1 MAELRAYCHLDRL
14 QPQFASL
21 FASACRG
28 FLSVEGMAS
37 LFVEVVPGVEINRL
51 SDIALKITNSKPGE
65 MIVERRYGMLEIH
78 SFEQEEV
85 LHAGSMILDEL
96 GLKEEERLAPSV
108 LATSIINK
116 IDPYQAVI
124 INRNSKGMLILG
136 GDDVYLLEV
145 TPAAYSSIAA
155 NEAEK
160 HCDVRLVDIRF
171 FGASGRIYMAGTES
185 EIQAAAKK
193 VVETGEQGIL
203 ICATGSGIC
212 LAANKVKGA
221 RGAVVW
227 DEFTALQAK
236 EHNNANILCLAGKVL
251 DKETAK
257 KIVRLWLEADY
268 AGEERH
274 ARRLGKIE
282 EAEK

>member
-1 MAELRAYCHLDRL
+1 MAELRAYCYLDRL

-37 LFVEVVPGVEINRL
+37 LFVEVVPGIEINRL
-51 SDIALKITNSKPGE
+51 TDIALKITNSRPGE
-65 MIVERRYGMLEIH
+65 MIVERVYGMLEIH

-85 LHAGSMILDEL
+85 LHAGKVILDEL
-96 GLKEEERLAPSV
+96 GLNQEQRLAPKV

-124 INRNSKGMLILG
+124 IKRNSKGMLILG

-160 HCDVRLVDIRF
+160 HCNVRLVDIRF
-171 FGASGRIYMAGTES
+171 FGAAGRIYLAGTES

-193 VVETGEQGIL
+193 VVETL
-203 ICATGSGIC
+203 NS
-212 LAANKVKGA
+212 
-221 RGAVVW
+221 
-227 DEFTALQAK
+227 
-236 EHNNANILCLAGKVL
+236 
-251 DKETAK
+251 
-257 KIVRLWLEADY
+257 
-268 AGEERH
+268 
-274 ARRLGKIE
+274 IE
-282 EAEK
+282 GRKQ

>member
-1 MAELRAYCHLDRL
+1 MAELRAYCYLDRL

-28 FLSVEGMAS
+28 FLSVEGMAA

-51 SDIALKITNSKPGE
+51 SDIALKTTNSKPGE

-85 LHAGSMILDEL
+85 LHAGRMILSEL
-96 GLKEEERLAPSV
+96 GLKEEERMAPSV
-108 LATSIINK
+108 LATSVINK

-160 HCDVRLVDIRF
+160 HCSVRLVDIRF

-193 VVETGEQGIL
+193 VIETL
-203 ICATGSGIC
+203 GSI
-212 LAANKVKGA
+212 KG
-221 RGAVVW
+221 RKP
-227 DEFTALQAK
+227 EK
-236 EHNNANILCLAGKVL
+236 E
-251 DKETAK
+251 
-257 KIVRLWLEADY
+257 
-268 AGEERH
+268 
-274 ARRLGKIE
+274 
-282 EAEK
+282 

>member
-1 MAELRAYCHLDRL
+1 MAELRAYCYLDRL

-85 LHAGSMILDEL
+85 LHAGKMILDEM

-145 TPAAYSSIAA
+145 TPAAYSSVAA

-160 HCDVRLVDIRF
+160 HCGVRLVDIRF
-171 FGASGRIYMAGTES
+171 FGASGRIYLAGTES

-193 VVETGEQGIL
+193 VVET
-203 ICATGSGIC
+203 
-212 LAANKVKGA
+212 
-221 RGAVVW
+221 
-227 DEFTALQAK
+227 
-236 EHNNANILCLAGKVL
+236 
-251 DKETAK
+251 
-257 KIVRLWLEADY
+257 
-268 AGEERH
+268 
-274 ARRLGKIE
+274 LGKI
-282 EAEK
+282 KGRTP

>member
-1 MAELRAYCHLDRL
+1 MAELRAYCYLDRL

-37 LFVEVVPGVEINRL
+37 LFVEVVPGIEINRL
-51 SDIALKITNSKPGE
+51 TDIALKITNSRPGE

-78 SFEQEEV
+78 SFDQEEV
-85 LHAGSMILDEL
+85 LHAGRMVLDEL
-96 GLKEEERLAPSV
+96 GLKEEDRLAPAI

-116 IDPYQAVI
+116 VDPYQAVI

-160 HCDVRLVDIRF
+160 HCNVRLVDLRF
-171 FGASGRIYMAGTES
+171 FGAAGRIYLAGTES
-185 EIQAAAKK
+185 EIQAAARK
-193 VVETGEQGIL
+193 VVETLNGL
-203 ICATGSGIC
+203 
-212 LAANKVKGA
+212 KGRKA
-221 RGAVVW
+221 
-227 DEFTALQAK
+227 
-236 EHNNANILCLAGKVL
+236 
-251 DKETAK
+251 
-257 KIVRLWLEADY
+257 
-268 AGEERH
+268 
-274 ARRLGKIE
+274 
-282 EAEK
+282 

>member
-1 MAELRAYCHLDRL
+1 MAELRAYCYLDRL

-85 LHAGSMILDEL
+85 LHAGRMILDEL

-145 TPAAYSSIAA
+145 TPAAYSSVAA

-160 HCDVRLVDIRF
+160 HCGVRLVDIRF
-171 FGASGRIYMAGTES
+171 FGASGRIYLAGTES

-193 VVETGEQGIL
+193 VVETL
-203 ICATGSGIC
+203 
-212 LAANKVKGA
+212 
-221 RGAVVW
+221 
-227 DEFTALQAK
+227 
-236 EHNNANILCLAGKVL
+236 NN
-251 DKETAK
+251 
-257 KIVRLWLEADY
+257 
-268 AGEERH
+268 
-274 ARRLGKIE
+274 IE
-282 EAEK
+282 GRKP

>member
-1 MAELRAYCHLDRL
+1 MAELRAYCYLDRL

-37 LFVEVVPGVEINRL
+37 LFVEVVPGIEINRL
-51 SDIALKITNSKPGE
+51 SDIALKITNSRPGE

-85 LHAGSMILDEL
+85 LHAGKMILDAL
-96 GLKEEERLAPSV
+96 GLKQDQRLAPSV

-160 HCDVRLVDIRF
+160 HCNVRLVDIRF
-171 FGASGRIYMAGTES
+171 FGAAGRIYLAGSES
-185 EIQAAAKK
+185 EIQTAAKK
-193 VVETGEQGIL
+193 VVETL
-203 ICATGSGIC
+203 NN
-212 LAANKVKGA
+212 LKG
-221 RGAVVW
+221 R
-227 DEFTALQAK
+227 TS
-236 EHNNANILCLAGKVL
+236 
-251 DKETAK
+251 
-257 KIVRLWLEADY
+257 
-268 AGEERH
+268 
-274 ARRLGKIE
+274 
-282 EAEK
+282 

>member
-1 MAELRAYCHLDRL
+1 MAELRAYCYLDRL
-14 QPQFASL
+14 QPQFACV
-21 FASACRG
+21 FACACRG

-51 SDIALKITNSKPGE
+51 TDIALKITNSRPGE

-78 SFEQEEV
+78 SFEQEEIR
-85 LHAGSMILDEL
+85 HAGKMILDEL
-96 GLKEEERLAPSV
+96 GLKEQERLAPNI

-160 HCDVRLVDIRF
+160 HCNVRLVDIRF
-171 FGASGRIYMAGTES
+171 FGAAGRIYLSGTES

-193 VVETGEQGIL
+193 IVETLNNI
-203 ICATGSGIC
+203 
-212 LAANKVKGA
+212 KG
-221 RGAVVW
+221 RK
-227 DEFTALQAK
+227 Q
-236 EHNNANILCLAGKVL
+236 
-251 DKETAK
+251 
-257 KIVRLWLEADY
+257 
-268 AGEERH
+268 
-274 ARRLGKIE
+274 
-282 EAEK
+282 

>member
-1 MAELRAYCHLDRL
+1 MAELRAYCHIDRM

-37 LFVEVVPGVEINRL
+37 LFVEVLPGVEINRL
-51 SDIALKITNSKPGE
+51 ADISLKVTNSKPGE
-65 MIVERRYGMLEIH
+65 MIVERRYGMMEIH
-78 SFEQEEV
+78 SFEREEV
-85 LHAGSMILDEL
+85 LHAGQMILEEL
-96 GLKEEERLAPSV
+96 GLKEEDRLAPNILS
-108 LATSIINK
+108 TSIINK

-171 FGASGRIYMAGTES
+171 FGAAGRIYLAGTES
-185 EIQAAAKK
+185 EILAAAKK
-193 VVETGEQGIL
+193 IVETLNQ
-203 ICATGSGIC
+203 
-212 LAANKVKGA
+212 
-221 RGAVVW
+221 
-227 DEFTALQAK
+227 
-236 EHNNANILCLAGKVL
+236 
-251 DKETAK
+251 
-257 KIVRLWLEADY
+257 LE
-268 AGEERH
+268 GRKH
-274 ARRLGKIE
+274 
-282 EAEK
+282 

>member
-1 MAELRAYCHLDRL
+1 MAELRAFCHIDRM

-37 LFVEVVPGVEINRL
+37 LFVEVLPGVEINRL
-51 SDIALKITNSKPGE
+51 ADISLKLTNSKPGE
-65 MIVERRYGMLEIH
+65 MIVERRYGMMEIH
-78 SFEQEEV
+78 SFEREEI
-85 LHAGSMILDEL
+85 LHAGQMILEEL
-96 GLKEEERLAPSV
+96 GLKEEDRLAPSI
-108 LATSIINK
+108 LSTSIINK

-171 FGASGRIYMAGTES
+171 FGAAGRIYLAGSES
-185 EIQAAAKK
+185 EVQVA
-193 VVETGEQGIL
+193 
-203 ICATGSGIC
+203 
-212 LAANKVKGA
+212 
-221 RGAVVW
+221 
-227 DEFTALQAK
+227 
-236 EHNNANILCLAGKVL
+236 
-251 DKETAK
+251 AK
-257 KIVRLWLEADY
+257 KIVETLNQLKGR
-268 AGEERH
+268 
-274 ARRLGKIE
+274 KQ
-282 EAEK
+282 

>member
-1 MAELRAYCHLDRL
+1 MAELRAYCHIDRM

-37 LFVEVVPGVEINRL
+37 LFVEVLPGVEINRL
-51 SDIALKITNSKPGE
+51 ADISLKVTNSKPGE
-65 MIVERRYGMLEIH
+65 MIVERRYGMMEIH
-78 SFEQEEV
+78 SFEREEI
-85 LHAGSMILDEL
+85 LHAGQMILEEL
-96 GLKEEERLAPSV
+96 GLSEEDRMAPSI
-108 LATSIINK
+108 LSTSIINK

-171 FGASGRIYMAGTES
+171 FGAAGRIYLAGSES

-193 VVETGEQGIL
+193 IVETLSQM
-203 ICATGSGIC
+203 TGR
-212 LAANKVKGA
+212 K
-221 RGAVVW
+221 
-227 DEFTALQAK
+227 Q
-236 EHNNANILCLAGKVL
+236 
-251 DKETAK
+251 
-257 KIVRLWLEADY
+257 
-268 AGEERH
+268 
-274 ARRLGKIE
+274 
-282 EAEK
+282 

>member
-1 MAELRAYCHLDRL
+1 MAELRAYCYLDRL

-37 LFVEVVPGVEINRL
+37 LFVEVVPGIEINRL
-51 SDIALKITNSKPGE
+51 TNIALKITNSRPGE
-65 MIVERRYGMLEIH
+65 MIVERVYGMLEIH

-85 LHAGSMILDEL
+85 LHAGKVILDEL
-96 GLKEEERLAPSV
+96 GLKQEQRLAPKV

-160 HCDVRLVDIRF
+160 HCNVKLVDIRF
-171 FGASGRIYMAGTES
+171 FGAAGRIYLAGTES
-185 EIQAAAKK
+185 EIQTAAKK
-193 VVETGEQGIL
+193 VVETL
-203 ICATGSGIC
+203 NS
-212 LAANKVKGA
+212 
-221 RGAVVW
+221 
-227 DEFTALQAK
+227 
-236 EHNNANILCLAGKVL
+236 
-251 DKETAK
+251 
-257 KIVRLWLEADY
+257 
-268 AGEERH
+268 
-274 ARRLGKIE
+274 IE
-282 EAEK
+282 GRKQ

>member
-37 LFVEVVPGVEINRL
+37 LFVEVLPGVEINRL

-96 GLKEEERLAPSV
+96 GLKEEERLAPSI

-160 HCDVRLVDIRF
+160 HCDIRLVDIRF

-193 VVETGEQGIL
+193 VVET
-203 ICATGSGIC
+203 
-212 LAANKVKGA
+212 
-221 RGAVVW
+221 
-227 DEFTALQAK
+227 
-236 EHNNANILCLAGKVL
+236 
-251 DKETAK
+251 
-257 KIVRLWLEADY
+257 
-268 AGEERH
+268 
-274 ARRLGKIE
+274 LGKL
-282 EAEK
+282 KGRKP

>member
-1 MAELRAYCHLDRL
+1 MAELRAYCYLDRL

-37 LFVEVVPGVEINRL
+37 LFVEVVPGIEINRL
-51 SDIALKITNSKPGE
+51 TDIALKITNSRPGE

-78 SFEQEEV
+78 SFDQEEV
-85 LHAGSMILDEL
+85 LHAGRMVLDEL
-96 GLKEEERLAPSV
+96 GLKEEDRMAPAI

-160 HCDVRLVDIRF
+160 HCNVRLVDLRF
-171 FGASGRIYMAGTES
+171 FGAAGRIYLAGTES
-185 EIQAAAKK
+185 EIQAAARK
-193 VVETGEQGIL
+193 VVETLNGL
-203 ICATGSGIC
+203 
-212 LAANKVKGA
+212 KGRKA
-221 RGAVVW
+221 
-227 DEFTALQAK
+227 
-236 EHNNANILCLAGKVL
+236 
-251 DKETAK
+251 
-257 KIVRLWLEADY
+257 
-268 AGEERH
+268 
-274 ARRLGKIE
+274 
-282 EAEK
+282 

>member
-1 MAELRAYCHLDRL
+1 MAELRAFCYLDRL

-37 LFVEVVPGVEINRL
+37 LFVEVVPGIEINRL
-51 SDIALKITNSKPGE
+51 TDIALKITNSKPGE
-65 MIVERRYGMLEIH
+65 MIVERVYGMLEIH

-85 LHAGSMILDEL
+85 LHAGKMILNEL
-96 GLKEEERLAPSV
+96 GLKQEQRLAPKV

-160 HCDVRLVDIRF
+160 HCNVRLVDLRF
-171 FGASGRIYMAGTES
+171 FGAAGRIYLAGTES

-193 VVETGEQGIL
+193 VVETLG
-203 ICATGSGIC
+203 
-212 LAANKVKGA
+212 
-221 RGAVVW
+221 
-227 DEFTALQAK
+227 
-236 EHNNANILCLAGKVL
+236 NIEGRKQ
-251 DKETAK
+251 
-257 KIVRLWLEADY
+257 
-268 AGEERH
+268 
-274 ARRLGKIE
+274 
-282 EAEK
+282 